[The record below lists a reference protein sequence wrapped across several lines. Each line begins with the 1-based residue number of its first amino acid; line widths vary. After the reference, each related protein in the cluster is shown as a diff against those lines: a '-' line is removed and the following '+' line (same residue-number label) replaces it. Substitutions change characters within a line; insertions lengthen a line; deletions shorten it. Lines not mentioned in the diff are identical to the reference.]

1 MRAKDSVLV
10 GLNYVE
16 QMNEKISISI
26 IDWKNCLV
34 KEKLINNV

>member
-10 GLNYVE
+10 GLNFVE

-26 IDWKNCLV
+26 IDWKNCLGKGKV
-34 KEKLINNV
+34 N